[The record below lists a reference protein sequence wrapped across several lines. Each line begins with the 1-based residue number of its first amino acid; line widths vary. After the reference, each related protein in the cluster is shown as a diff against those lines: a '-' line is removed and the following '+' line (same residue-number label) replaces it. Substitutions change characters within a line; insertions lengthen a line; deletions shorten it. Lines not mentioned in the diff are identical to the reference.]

1 MTVVSVPAH
10 DAQVRRLYE
19 VAQEYRAK
27 GYRVLVGPSQ
37 RELPDFLRG
46 FEPDLVVTSDQ
57 DNAAVTI
64 KTRGALIGSTGLSRM
79 AAAIEQRPGWRCEL
93 VLVPSDIDRE
103 QRLPES
109 ADVARVDALLAQA
122 RDLGSSG
129 IAIVPAVA
137 AAENAMLI
145 ALDRERLDLPSPYPS
160 AAMKT
165 LFAYGI
171 LSGEQ
176 YEKLDGAMQ
185 IRDDIAHGRRTDVD
199 AAPWLAIL
207 EPIVQE
213 LLHGASV

>member
-1 MTVVSVPAH
+1 MSVVSVPAH
-10 DAQVRRLYE
+10 DAQVKRLYE

-64 KTRGALIGSTGLSRM
+64 KTRGALIGSTALSRM

-93 VLVPSDIDRE
+93 VLVPSDVDRE

-109 ADVARVDALLAQA
+109 ADVTRVDALLAQA
-122 RDLGSSG
+122 RDLGRSS

-145 ALDRERLDLPSPYPS
+145 ALGREGLDLPSPHPS

-171 LSGEQ
+171 LSREQ

-185 IRDDIAHGRRTDVD
+185 IRDDIAHGRTDVD